1 MNTFRL
7 SLGAILITSMLSGCT
22 TTRYVTIPC
31 LTKEQLAERESAE
44 PPKVSDKLTGKAD
57 EDIRTI
63 AGSAIRLRSWGRSS
77 LDVLRGCTG

>member
-1 MNTFRL
+1 MKPLLTL
-7 SLGAILITSMLSGCT
+7 ALLATLAGCT

-44 PPKVSDKLTGKAD
+44 PPKISDKLTGKAD

-63 AGSAIRLRSWGRSS
+63 AGSAIRLRSWGRGN
-77 LDVLRGCTG
+77 LDVLRGCAG

>member
-1 MNTFRL
+1 VKPL
-7 SLGAILITSMLSGCT
+7 LAIALLATLAGCQ
-22 TTRYVTIPC
+22 TRFVTVPC

-44 PPKVSDKLTGKAD
+44 PPKIADKLSGKAD

-63 AGSAIRLRSWGRSS
+63 AGSAIRLRAWGRSN